1 MSKNNNLVELLKNAS
16 FLRWLKKEDG
26 VEESAHWNKWQQE
39 HPENAQFVED
49 AKMMELGIPFK
60 KQSINQAKTKA
71 NWDKLGTKLQNAT
84 STTEPS
90 IPLHKLQS
98 TRRNWLKIAATIA
111 VVAFSFLGI
120 STYLNKVERIQYQTG
135 YAENQTIQLSDGTQ
149 IILAA
154 NSTLAY
160 NDNFVELDN
169 RKVQLSGEAYFKV
182 AAQPTG
188 KQFIVELKDL
198 AVTVIG
204 TEFNVNSH
212 RENSII
218 SLVEGKVTLNKEG
231 VAEQPLLAGQTASF
245 NTQTAVFDLV
255 NNQTDYWADW
265 RYQKWSFGEG
275 TPMKEVIQR
284 IEETFGLT
292 VELENT
298 TILEKQASGSI
309 EIDNQKVL
317 FESLSYLLNI
327 DFSINGSQLFI
338 SQKVE
343 NEE

>member
-1 MSKNNNLVELLKNAS
+1 MSKNNKLAELLKNAS

-26 VEESAHWNKWQQE
+26 VEENADWNKWQQE
-39 HPENAQFVED
+39 HPENAQFAED
-49 AKMMELGIPFK
+49 AKMMEQGIPFK
-60 KQSINQAKTKA
+60 KQPRNQANTEA
-71 NWDKLGTKLQNAT
+71 NWDKLATRLQTTT
-84 STTEPS
+84 SITEPTNQV
-90 IPLHKLQS
+90 HKLPS
-98 TRRNWLKIAATIA
+98 TRRNWLKIAATVA
-111 VVAFSFLGI
+111 VVVFSFWGI
-120 STYLNKVERIQYQTG
+120 ATYLNQVERIHYQTG
-135 YAENQTIQLSDGTQ
+135 YAENQTVELPDGTQ

-154 NSTLAY
+154 NSSLTFDDDLMET
-160 NDNFVELDN
+160 NN
-169 RKVQLSGEAYFKV
+169 RTVQLLGEAYFNV

-198 AVTVIG
+198 AVKVIG
-204 TEFNVNSH
+204 TAFNVNSH

-231 VAEQPLLAGQTASF
+231 ITQQQLLAGQTARF
-245 NTQTAVFDLV
+245 NSKMAVFDLV

-292 VELENT
+292 VQLEDT
-298 TILEKQASGSI
+298 AILEKQASGSI
-309 EIDNQKVL
+309 AIDNKEVL

-327 DFSINGSQLFI
+327 DFRINGNQLLI
-338 SQKVE
+338 SQKIE